1 MIVVVAGVAGSGKS
15 TVGKL
20 LAGRLGW
27 GFADADAFHP
37 AANVAKMRAGVPL
50 TDADRQPWLA
60 AIGAWIDDRVATGQP
75 AVVTCSALKRA
86 YRDALLDGRDRVA
99 MVFLVITEAQD
110 EERVTTRSGHFFPER
125 LVASQFAELELPA
138 PDERVTDVA
147 AGRPAA
153 QLVDEI
159 IEKLGLRLRP
169 S

>member
-1 MIVVVAGVAGSGKS
+1 MIVVVAGVAGSGKT

-27 GFADADAFHP
+27 AFADADTFHP

-60 AIGAWIDDRVATGQP
+60 AIGAWIDDRVAAGQP
-75 AVVTCSALKRA
+75 AVVTCSALKRG
-86 YRDALLDGRDRVA
+86 YRDALLAGRDQVA

-110 EERVTTRSGHFFPER
+110 EERVSGRSGHFFPER
-125 LVASQFAELELPA
+125 LVASQFADLEPPEA
-138 PDERVTDVA
+138 GERVVEIA

-153 QLVDEI
+153 QVADEI
-159 IEKLGLRLRP
+159 IVRLGLGPRTG
-169 S
+169 

>member
-1 MIVVVAGVAGSGKS
+1 MIVIVAGVAGSGKT

-20 LAGRLGW
+20 LARRLGW
-27 GFADADAFHP
+27 AFADADSFHP
-37 AANVAKMRAGVPL
+37 AANVAKMRAGIPL

-60 AIGAWIDDRVATGQP
+60 AICTWIDSQAGVGES

-86 YRDALLDGRDRVA
+86 YRDALLAGRDQVA

-110 EERVTTRSGHFFPER
+110 EERVGARRGHFFRAR
-125 LVASQFAELELPA
+125 LVASQFADLELPA
-138 PDERVTDVA
+138 ADERVVEIA

-153 QLVDEI
+153 RMVDEI
-159 IEKLGLRLRP
+159 TEKLALGTQA